1 MNELI
6 LIIEDDKDI
15 ADVFIDE
22 LEFNSFRCI
31 WAHTGSKGLE
41 MFSQNQVDL
50 ILLDL
55 SLPDIN
61 GLDVLSKIRKLS
73 HIPIIVST
81 TNSTSTA
88 EISSLDQG
96 ANDYVNKSDGV
107 QILIAHIR
115 SALRCNSDQSF
126 SVDSGLNKVELQGVN
141 LRLTPTEFKILS
153 YLIERPN
160 TIISKEEIISYL
172 NIPSSN
178 EVITSHISH
187 IKRKIKNICDDC
199 DYIKTHRP
207 SGYSLNV

>member
-1 MNELI
+1 MNEII

-22 LEFNSFRCI
+22 LEFNSFKCI
-31 WAHTGSKGLE
+31 WANTGNKGLE
-41 MFSQNQVDL
+41 LFSQNKVDL

-61 GLDVLSKIRKLS
+61 GLDVLAKIRQS
-73 HIPIIVST
+73 SNIPIIVST
-81 TNSTSTA
+81 TNSTTSA
-88 EISSLDQG
+88 EISSLNQG

-107 QILIAHIR
+107 QMLIAHIHR
-115 SALRCNSDQSF
+115 TLRYSNTQTFSKDCN
-126 SVDSGLNKVELQGVN
+126 LNKIELQGIN
-141 LRLTPTEFKILS
+141 LRLTPTEFKIMS
-153 YLIERPN
+153 YLIAN
-160 TIISKEEIISYL
+160 SNKIITKEEIISHL
-172 NIPSSN
+172 NTPSDN

-187 IKRKIKNICDDC
+187 IKRKIKNICGDC